1 MLTKYLSSYFWS
13 VVFYNLINWSVI
25 GLGVFLKGG
34 IGHDQGKCPEK
45 MRMRRLFWGH
55 WNCSIVHDVQM
66 VPVIGIIVVA
76 FHFALPSMVML
87 PSFLAHTMYG
97 MPVCF
102 SCSVRART
110 TTWLVSRTSSG
121 LGTT

>member
-1 MLTKYLSSYFWS
+1 
-13 VVFYNLINWSVI
+13 
-25 GLGVFLKGG
+25 
-34 IGHDQGKCPEK
+34 
-45 MRMRRLFWGH
+45 MRRLFWGH

-102 SCSVRART
+102 SFFKLILFSKSKNHDMVGVKNIIRIGNYMIGSVLAAVRIVT
-110 TTWLVSRTSSG
+110 IVTSFQLPRVWES
-121 LGTT
+121 LDKDNF